1 MAGHSFPERRA
12 KTRYPIELPL
22 RYQPFRSSGLGG
34 IGMSVNFS
42 SHGLLIS
49 AASSQIPAPGSRL
62 DVVVEWPVRLG
73 GKTPLQFVIQGRV
86 VRIENANFAILFDGY
101 EFRTMK
107 RR

>member
-1 MAGHSFPERRA
+1 
-12 KTRYPIELPL
+12 
-22 RYQPFRSSGLGG
+22 
-34 IGMSVNFS
+34 MSINFS

-49 AASSQIPAPGSRL
+49 TASSQVPVPGSRV
-62 DVVVEWPVRLG
+62 DVVVEWPVRLA

-86 VRIENANFAILFDGY
+86 VRAEKANFAILFDGY